1 MIAVLVLALAPG
13 AFAASEVGDAG
24 DLRSTAND
32 MGAGALMEIQGNFPD
47 ASDVDLYRV
56 CLSDGDSFSAS
67 TLGASVDTQLFL
79 FNSQGYGIYAN
90 DDSSG
95 GHGSLLPAHH
105 RFSPRAGGEYF
116 LGVSAFNKDPQSAQG
131 EIFPNSFNASLY
143 PGGVVNAS
151 GFGGAQPLTGWAG
164 RASGPGGNYRITLT
178 GTAACDTTAP
188 TIDLRTPANGDQVG
202 QGDQVVV
209 DFSCSDEPGGSG
221 LASCVGTTA
230 DGETLDTSRLGD
242 VSVTVTARDNAG
254 NQRVVTHTV
263 TVVDDTS
270 PKVTIATPEDGA
282 VYARGASVTADYSC
296 TDEQNGSG
304 LQSCVGDVPDGGA
317 VDTNTLGEHTFTVQ
331 ATDRAG
337 NTGSKSVN
345 YTVVD
350 RTAPVISVA
359 TPSAGAVYGLG
370 ESVAADYS
378 CADEPGGSGLATC
391 VGTVADGAA
400 VDTSSVGQK
409 SFKVEAADN
418 AGNKSSKSVTYTV
431 VDRAPPAI
439 SLAAPVDGAVYSL
452 GQRVAASYSCEDQAG
467 GSGLASCDGSVANG
481 APIDTSSFGEHT
493 FEVRAADRAGNTA
506 SKVVTYTVRYDFDG
520 FRWPV
525 KNAPTM
531 NKWKAAIPVPI
542 RFSLNGFRGSRPEA
556 DGYPRSTR
564 CGGGDVQTARARAS
578 KKEPAFRYNRRKDEY
593 VLLWKTEQKWNGSC
607 REFVLRL
614 DDGSVHTARFQFTKK
629 PNR

>member
-1 MIAVLVLALAPG
+1 M
-13 AFAASEVGDAG
+13 
-24 DLRSTAND
+24 
-32 MGAGALMEIQGNFPD
+32 
-47 ASDVDLYRV
+47 
-56 CLSDGDSFSAS
+56 
-67 TLGASVDTQLFL
+67 
-79 FNSQGYGIYAN
+79 
-90 DDSSG
+90 
-95 GHGSLLPAHH
+95 
-105 RFSPRAGGEYF
+105 
-116 LGVSAFNKDPQSAQG
+116 
-131 EIFPNSFNASLY
+131 
-143 PGGVVNAS
+143 
-151 GFGGAQPLTGWAG
+151 
-164 RASGPGGNYRITLT
+164 
-178 GTAACDTTAP
+178 
-188 TIDLRTPANGDQVG
+188 G
-202 QGDQVVV
+202 QGDEVVV
-209 DFSCSDEPGGSG
+209 DFSCSDEQGGSG

-270 PKVTIATPEDGA
+270 PKVTIATPQDGA

-296 TDEQNGSG
+296 ADEENGSG
-304 LQSCVGDVPDGGA
+304 LQSCVGDVPDGGD
-317 VDTNTLGEHTFTVQ
+317 VDTSTLGEHTFTVQ

-378 CADEPGGSGLATC
+378 CADEPGGSGLASC
-391 VGTVADGAA
+391 AGTVADGAA

-409 SFKVEAADN
+409 TLQGRGGRQRRQQVLEERHLHGGGPGASRDQPGGAGRRRGLLARPEGRSRRTRARTRRAA
-418 AGNKSSKSVTYTV
+418 
-431 VDRAPPAI
+431 RAWR
-439 SLAAPVDGAVYSL
+439 AATGRWP
-452 GQRVAASYSCEDQAG
+452 
-467 GSGLASCDGSVANG
+467 NG

-531 NKWKAAIPVPI
+531 NKWKAAVPVPI
-542 RFSLNGFRGSRPEA
+542 RFSLNGFRGARPEA